1 MKKSYVLKVNEHSL
15 YFKSLESIRKWFI
28 ECGVKDVLVSVEE
41 EVVYSLDNLDYL
53 VGFGEIEIENECML
67 ERGDDYCT
75 IELNEFEFED

>member
-1 MKKSYVLKVNEHSL
+1 MEKSYVLKVNEHSL